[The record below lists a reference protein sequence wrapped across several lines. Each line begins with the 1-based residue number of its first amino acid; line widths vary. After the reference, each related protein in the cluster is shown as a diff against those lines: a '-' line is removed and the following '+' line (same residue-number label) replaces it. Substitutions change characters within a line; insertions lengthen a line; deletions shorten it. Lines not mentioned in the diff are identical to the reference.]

1 MSGANMGI
9 ATASICLD
17 LIEHPTLGRVLT
29 AVAERNAMPACERPA
44 STSVK
49 GHEG

>member
-29 AVAERNAMPACERPA
+29 AVAERNAMPASHRPA